1 MIGSPLFLPKILIE
15 KSAINFIFF
24 IYIFY
29 KQLKQNIMKF
39 NNWSLKIKLY
49 VVFGVLII
57 ASLVIVTEAFIEFRD
72 IRARVNRLDDFT
84 EITKKTA
91 TWGAIFN
98 EIIQK
103 GDTAGFYQIS
113 KNVRDVKTIYE
124 YVSTNIFIEEN
135 RILCLNNISELAQ
148 YHENLMKYL
157 KVQIEINKLNDEL
170 DFVVQELSKMYNK
183 NINTLPRS
191 YLLANRE
198 IVKTND
204 AIYNFMLS
212 GKSEYDDLI
221 NNYFNKFKEI
231 VISQKIKEF
240 EPHVELYSKN
250 LAALKGFIIERSQLE
265 PILQSSFVKI
275 ENNNTRMIDKIY
287 VTIHESIK
295 KSVRNLL
302 IFSIICITLSIIIA
316 NVITKSMA
324 NVIKKCLATTEQVS
338 EGNLDIK
345 FDSQT
350 LDRRDEFGQLFNAMN
365 NMVFKLR
372 NLIGGIIECASGIK
386 DAGEVM
392 NSGSQMLSHGATQQ
406 ASSIEEVSSSMEEIA
421 ANIQQNS
428 ENAQQANEIA
438 SNMSEGIHKISKAAS
453 ENYNQAKEISEKITI
468 VNVIA
473 SQTNIL
479 ALNAAVEAAHAGEHG
494 RGFAVVASEVRKLA
508 ERSKDAANEI
518 TKLTNL
524 IVKGVEET
532 SDIMSITM
540 PEVEKSIQ
548 LMKEI
553 AISSAEQNSGTS
565 QVNIAIQQMNNIAQQ
580 NAASSEEI
588 ATNAEELSSQADQL
602 VEMASVFTI

>member
-1 MIGSPLFLPKILIE
+1 
-15 KSAINFIFF
+15 
-24 IYIFY
+24 
-29 KQLKQNIMKF
+29 MKF
-39 NNWSLKIKLY
+39 SHWSLKGKLY
-49 VVFGVLII
+49 AGFGVLII
-57 ASLVIVTEAFIEFRD
+57 ASVVIAFDSFKEFKSIGTEVD
-72 IRARVNRLDDFT
+72 RLDDFAVIT
-84 EITKKTA
+84 EKTA
-91 TWGAIFN
+91 TWGASFN
-98 EIIQK
+98 QMLMK
-103 GDTAGFYQIS
+103 GDTTGFYQVSKNVKEVKTVYEYIS
-113 KNVRDVKTIYE
+113 KNVFLESELV
-124 YVSTNIFIEEN
+124 
-135 RILCLNNISELAQ
+135 LCINNISELDQ

-157 KVQIEINKLNDEL
+157 KAQVEINKLNKEL
-170 DFVVQELSKMYNK
+170 DFVVHDLNKMYEK
-183 NINTLPRS
+183 NINNLSRS

-302 IFSIICITLSIIIA
+302 IFSIICILLSVIIA
-316 NVITKSMA
+316 NVITKSMT
-324 NVIKKCLATTEQVS
+324 NVINKCLATTEQVS
-338 EGNLDIK
+338 EGNLDIE
-345 FDSQT
+345 FDSKT